1 MTYHVPVLRSEVVE
15 LLQPHPRDTI
25 VDGTLGGGGH
35 ATILL
40 QRIQPGGT
48 LIGFDQDVVAIRH
61 IKTTLGQEYGSNQL
75 IVIHDN
81 FRHLR
86 QYCTQANAILLDL
99 GVSSYQLSAGER
111 GFSFRAV
118 TEPLDLRMDIR
129 QAQTGAE
136 LLNELSEE
144 ALSDIFRDY
153 GEVRRARHLAE
164 VIVRRRLAQP
174 MRTVQDLLDC
184 VAEVYRQPNS
194 QILAPIWQAL
204 RIAVNA
210 ELDLLPAALSDA
222 ISILSSGG
230 RLAVITF
237 HSLEDRI
244 VKHHFQELVV
254 GCTCPPELP
263 VCVCQRQPTI
273 KLITRK
279 PVVPSSEE
287 IAINPKSR
295 SAKLRVI
302 EKI

>member
-1 MTYHVPVLRSEVVE
+1 MYHVPVLRSEVVE
-15 LLQPHPRDTI
+15 LLQPQPRDTI
-25 VDGTLGGGGH
+25 IDGTLGGGGH
-35 ATILL
+35 ATELL
-40 QRIQPGGT
+40 KRIQPGGK
-48 LIGFDQDVVAIRH
+48 LIGFDQDAAAIQH
-61 IKTTLGQEYGSNQL
+61 IQATLGQEYGSNQL

-118 TEPLDLRMDIR
+118 HELLDLRMDIR

-136 LLNELSEE
+136 LLNQLTEAHLAEL
-144 ALSDIFRDY
+144 FREY
-153 GEVRRARHLAE
+153 GEVRRSQHLAE
-164 VIVRRRLAQP
+164 VIVRRRAIQP
-174 MRTVQDLLDC
+174 VSTVQDLLDC
-184 VAEVYRQPNS
+184 VAEVYRQPTS

-210 ELDLLPAALSDA
+210 ELELLPTALSDA

-244 VKHHFQELVV
+244 VKHHFQELLV

-263 VCVCQRQPTI
+263 ICVCHRTSTI
-273 KLITRK
+273 KLVTRK
-279 PVVPSSEE
+279 PVIPTAEE
-287 IAINPKSR
+287 IKNNPKSR